1 MASDILIR
9 PATAV
14 DIQQVRQILVETWH
28 DTYDAIIGH
37 DKVAEITGQWHAL
50 ELLAKQLQSPGVSF
64 LVAAH
69 ESELVGHAFANS
81 PQPPI
86 VMLLRLYVL
95 PRWQRR
101 GVGSLLLDAVIRAYP
116 GATALR
122 LSVEADNIKGVSFYR
137 RHGFQLRGEQAE
149 EGLKVLRME
158 KMLA

>member
-9 PATAV
+9 PAAAV

-37 DKVAEITGQWHAL
+37 DRVAEITGQWHAP
-50 ELLAKQLQSPGVSF
+50 ELLAKQLQSPGTSF

-86 VMLLRLYVL
+86 VLLLRLYVL

-101 GVGSLLLDAVIRAYP
+101 GIGSRLLDAVIQAYP
-116 GATALR
+116 GSTALR
-122 LSVEADNIKGVSFYR
+122 LSVEADNLKGVSFYR
-137 RHGFQLRGEQAE
+137 THGFQLRREQVE

>member
-37 DKVAEITGQWHAL
+37 DRVAEITGQWHAP
-50 ELLAKQLQSPGVSF
+50 ELLAKQLQSPGTSF

-86 VMLLRLYVL
+86 LLLLRLYVL
-95 PRWQRR
+95 PGWQRR
-101 GVGSLLLDAVIRAYP
+101 GVGSRLLDAVIQAYP
-116 GATALR
+116 GSTALR
-122 LSVEADNIKGVSFYR
+122 LSVEADNLKGVSFYR
-137 RHGFQLRGEQAE
+137 THGFELRGEQVE

-158 KMLA
+158 KTLA

>member
-1 MASDILIR
+1 MTSDVLIR
-9 PATAV
+9 PATAA
-14 DIQQVRQILVETWH
+14 DLKQVREILVETWH
-28 DTYDAIIGH
+28 GTYDALIGH
-37 DKVAEITGQWHAL
+37 DRVAEITGQWHAP

-122 LSVEADNIKGVSFYR
+122 LSVEADNLKGVSFYR
-137 RHGFQLRGEQAE
+137 GRGFELRGEQVE
-149 EGLKVLRME
+149 EGVKVLRME
-158 KMLA
+158 KTLA

>member
-1 MASDILIR
+1 MTSDVLIR
-9 PATAV
+9 PATAA
-14 DIQQVRQILVETWH
+14 DLERVREILVETWH
-28 DTYDAIIGH
+28 DTYDALIGH
-37 DKVAEITGQWHAL
+37 QRVTEITAQWHAP
-50 ELLAKQLQSPGVSF
+50 ELLAKQLQTPGASF

-69 ESELVGHAFANS
+69 ESRLVGHAFANS
-81 PQPPI
+81 HQPPI

-101 GVGSLLLDAVIRAYP
+101 GVGSRLLDAAIRAYP
-116 GATALR
+116 GSTALR